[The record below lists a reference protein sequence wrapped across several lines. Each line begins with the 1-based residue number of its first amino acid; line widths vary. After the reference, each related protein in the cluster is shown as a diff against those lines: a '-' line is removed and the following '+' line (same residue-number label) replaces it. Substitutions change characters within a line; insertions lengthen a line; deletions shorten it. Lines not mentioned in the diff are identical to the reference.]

1 MELSAVGK
9 KMEWQVWVYFTI
21 GWSGKFSIEQRSSE
35 RSDNPIQTS
44 RERTFQRRPL
54 EQKPWCRIIPKAG
67 VEKQGVNGK
76 EKRCS
81 WGPDEISNKI
91 L

>member
-1 MELSAVGK
+1 MYAKILDEGK
-9 KMEWQVWVYFTI
+9 CVEKKWNDRYGFILQLDGHF
-21 GWSGKFSIEQRSSE
+21 K
-35 RSDNPIQTS
+35 
-44 RERTFQRRPL
+44 QRRPL
-54 EQKPWCRIIPKAG
+54 EQKPWCRIIPRAG